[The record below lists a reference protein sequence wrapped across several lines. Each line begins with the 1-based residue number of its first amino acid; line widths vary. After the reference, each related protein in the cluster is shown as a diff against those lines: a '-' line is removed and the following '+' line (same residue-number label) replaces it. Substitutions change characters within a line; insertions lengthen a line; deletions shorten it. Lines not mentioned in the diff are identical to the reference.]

1 MPTRSELVAEMKLKT
16 KMANNILTDLMK
28 DNTLAYSS
36 YYNQHILNE
45 AKNYSFIGTKRKEQ
59 IGRTED
65 SDYSNYYTLKT
76 GSIGYTKNQLEHR
89 IRIANKI
96 ITESKQGGMLSR
108 EFIEA
113 NTDRLMDKF
122 GFVNKDTLLKV
133 YEIYRRSNFAEYI
146 KYELDQTD
154 YESTLSKVGNLLEA
168 GVGEDTINEI
178 WNNIEERSTYQ
189 EDAVRDFRRELTS
202 TLIKTLSK
210 E

>member
-1 MPTRSELVAEMKLKT
+1 MATRAEIVAEMKMKT
-16 KMANNILTDLMK
+16 KMANNILTDLMS

-45 AKNYSFIGTKRKEQ
+45 AKNYSFIGAKRKQQ

-76 GSIGYTKNQLEHR
+76 GSIGYTKTQLEHR
-89 IRIANKI
+89 IRLANKI
-96 ITESKQGGMLSR
+96 ISESKQGGMLSR
-108 EFIEA
+108 DFIEN
-113 NTDRLMDKF
+113 NTERLMDKF

-154 YESTLSKVGNLLEA
+154 YESTLSKVGNLLEL
-168 GVGEDTINEI
+168 GVAEDTINEI
-178 WNNIEERSTYQ
+178 WNNIEEKSTYV
-189 EDAVRDFRRELTS
+189 EDAITDFKKELTA
-202 TLIKTLSK
+202 TLIKTLK

>member
-1 MPTRSELVAEMKLKT
+1 MASRAEIVAEMKMKT
-16 KMANNILTDLMK
+16 KMANNILTDLMS

-45 AKNYSFIGTKRKEQ
+45 AKNYSFIGTKRKQQ

-76 GSIGYTKNQLEHR
+76 DSIGYTKTQLEHR
-89 IRIANKI
+89 IRLANKI
-96 ITESKQGGMLSR
+96 ISESKQGGMLSR
-108 EFIEA
+108 DFIEN
-113 NTDRLMDKF
+113 NTERLMDKF

-154 YESTLSKVGNLLEA
+154 YESTLSKVGNLLEL
-168 GVGEDTINEI
+168 GVAEDTINEI
-178 WNNIEERSTYQ
+178 WNNIEEKSTYV
-189 EDAVRDFRRELTS
+189 EDAVKDFKKELTA
-202 TLIKTLSK
+202 TLIKTLK

>member
-1 MPTRSELVAEMKLKT
+1 MATRAEIVAEMKMKT
-16 KMANNILTDLMK
+16 KMANNILTDLMS

-45 AKNYSFIGTKRKEQ
+45 AKNYSFIGTKRKQQ

-76 GSIGYTKNQLEHR
+76 GSMGYTITQLEHR
-89 IRIANKI
+89 IRLANKI
-96 ITESKQGGMLSR
+96 ISESKQGGMLSR
-108 EFIEA
+108 DFIEN
-113 NTDRLMDKF
+113 NTERLMDKF

-154 YESTLSKVGNLLEA
+154 YESTLSKVGNLLEL
-168 GVGEDTINEI
+168 GVAEDTINEI
-178 WNNIEERSTYQ
+178 WNNIEEKSTYV
-189 EDAVRDFRRELTS
+189 EDAIKDFKKELTA
-202 TLIKTLSK
+202 TLIKTLK

>member
-1 MPTRSELVAEMKLKT
+1 MPTRAEIVAEMKMKT
-16 KMANNILTDLMK
+16 KMANNILTDLMA

-45 AKNYSFIGTKRKEQ
+45 AKNYSFIGTKRKQQ

-76 GSIGYTKNQLEHR
+76 GSVGYTKTQLEHR
-89 IRIANKI
+89 IRLANKI
-96 ITESKQGGMLSR
+96 ISESKQGGMLSR
-108 EFIEA
+108 DFIEN
-113 NTDRLMDKF
+113 NTERLMDKF

-154 YESTLSKVGNLLEA
+154 YESTLSKVGNLLEL
-168 GVGEDTINEI
+168 GVAEDTINEI
-178 WNNIEERSTYQ
+178 WNNIEEKSTYA
-189 EDAVRDFRRELTS
+189 EDAIKDFKKELTA
-202 TLIKTLSK
+202 TLIKTLK

>member
-1 MPTRSELVAEMKLKT
+1 MKMKT
-16 KMANNILTDLMK
+16 KMANNILTDLMS

-45 AKNYSFIGTKRKEQ
+45 AKNYSFIGTKRKQQ

-76 GSIGYTKNQLEHR
+76 GSMGYTKTQLEHR
-89 IRIANKI
+89 IRLANKI
-96 ITESKQGGMLSR
+96 ISESKQGGMLSR
-108 EFIEA
+108 DFIEN
-113 NTDRLMDKF
+113 NTERLMDKF

-154 YESTLSKVGNLLEA
+154 YESTLSKVGNLLEL
-168 GVGEDTINEI
+168 GVAEDTINEI
-178 WNNIEERSTYQ
+178 WNNIEEKSTYV
-189 EDAVRDFRRELTS
+189 EDAVKDFKKELTA
-202 TLIKTLSK
+202 TLIKTLK

>member
-1 MPTRSELVAEMKLKT
+1 MASRAEIVAEMKMKT
-16 KMANNILTDLMK
+16 KMANNILTDLMS

-45 AKNYSFIGTKRKEQ
+45 AKNYSFIGTKRKQQ

-76 GSIGYTKNQLEHR
+76 GSMGYTKTQLEHR
-89 IRIANKI
+89 IRLANKI
-96 ITESKQGGMLSR
+96 ISESKQGGMLSR
-108 EFIEA
+108 DFIEN
-113 NTDRLMDKF
+113 NTERLMDKF

-154 YESTLSKVGNLLEA
+154 YESTLSKVGNLLEL
-168 GVGEDTINEI
+168 GVAEDTINEI
-178 WNNIEERSTYQ
+178 WNNIEEKSTYV
-189 EDAVRDFRRELTS
+189 EDAVKDFKKELTA
-202 TLIKTLSK
+202 TLIKTLK

>member
-1 MPTRSELVAEMKLKT
+1 MATRAEIVAEMKMKT
-16 KMANNILTDLMK
+16 KMANNILTDLMS

-45 AKNYSFIGTKRKEQ
+45 AKNYSFIGTKRKQQ

-76 GSIGYTKNQLEHR
+76 GSIGYTKTQLEHR
-89 IRIANKI
+89 IRLANKI
-96 ITESKQGGMLSR
+96 ISESKQGGMLSR
-108 EFIEA
+108 DFIEN
-113 NTDRLMDKF
+113 NTERLMDKF

-154 YESTLSKVGNLLEA
+154 YESTLSKVGNLLEL
-168 GVGEDTINEI
+168 GVAEDTINEI
-178 WNNIEERSTYQ
+178 WNNIEEKSTYV
-189 EDAVRDFRRELTS
+189 EDAITDFKKELTA
-202 TLIKTLSK
+202 TLIKTLK